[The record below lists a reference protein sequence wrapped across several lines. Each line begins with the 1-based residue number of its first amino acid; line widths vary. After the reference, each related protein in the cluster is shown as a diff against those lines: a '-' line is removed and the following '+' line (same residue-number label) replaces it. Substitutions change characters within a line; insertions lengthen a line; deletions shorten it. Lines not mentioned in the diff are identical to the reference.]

1 MKKTLSLV
9 LSLLM
14 ILSTL
19 AVLPLTAF
27 AGDGGTTGEC
37 TWSYSNGTLTITGPG
52 AMADYEYDTETGSYN
67 RPWDS
72 YVNAVTELEIEY
84 GVTEIGNYA
93 FLAFN
98 NLEKIETP
106 YTTTRIGEWAFA
118 YCRKVKQIDVRGSDC
133 VIETS
138 AFDSCEDTV
147 MNSISIYG
155 VKTIGESAFYECDSN
170 YLYLGEGL
178 ERIEF
183 GAFSLNESV
192 TEVTFPTSLKFIG
205 DCAFAS
211 CDKLTRV
218 VIPNPDCDITDEVG
232 TIYDKATILGFAGS
246 TAQKYAVSNSR
257 AFVDISKGE
266 CGPSSAYSFDLNT
279 GTLTFTGSDIIYEGD
294 YFYYSPYIKKI
305 VVGSG
310 ITTLAGGCFSSLKNL
325 KEVVL
330 PDSVEIIAD
339 WAFEYCHQLEKVNL
353 PKNLKRIGKFAFYT
367 ANLKS
372 VVIPNGVTE
381 IGEFAFDECYNL
393 KSVTVPR
400 SVTAIGGLAFGYA
413 DAGKIPGFVLKTYC
427 DSKKTVAQAY
437 AEEFGVQY
445 ELIHTLN
452 EGNVIGHDSKT
463 YTVKHIC
470 NFCGEAVIK
479 TYNKKANTLTVK
491 AKKPTVKLAKLKKK
505 NQTIARKKAVTVS
518 KAQGKVTYKKASG
531 NKKITVSKAGKIT
544 VKKGLKKGT
553 YKVKIKITAAGNAT
567 YKAATKTVTVK
578 IKVK

>member
-19 AVLPLTAF
+19 TVLPLTAF

-52 AMADYEYDTETGSYN
+52 AMADYEYDSETSSYN
-67 RPWDS
+67 RPWES
-72 YVNAVTELEIEY
+72 YVNAITKLEIKY

-118 YCRKVKQIDVRGSDC
+118 YCRKVKQINVRGSDC

-170 YLYLGEGL
+170 NIYLGEGL

-192 TEVTFPTSLKFIG
+192 TEITFPTSLKFID

-218 VIPNPDCDITDEVG
+218 VIPNPDCEIVDELG
-232 TIYDKATILGFAGS
+232 TIYDKATIHGFAGS
-246 TAQKYAVSNSR
+246 TAQQYAVSNNRS
-257 AFVDISKGE
+257 FFDISKGE
-266 CGPSSAYSFDLNT
+266 CGPDAVFSFDIKT
-279 GTLTFTGSDIIYEGD
+279 GTLTVTGNGATYDSAYFD
-294 YFYYSPYIKKI
+294 YAPYIKKI
-305 VVGSG
+305 VIGSG
-310 ITTLAGGCFSSLKNL
+310 ITELKGGCFSSLENL
-325 KEVVL
+325 KEAVL
-330 PDSVEIIAD
+330 PDSVEAIGN
-339 WAFEYCHQLEKVNL
+339 WAFEYCNQLEKINL
-353 PKNLKRIGKFAFYT
+353 PKNLKTIGKYAFIET
-367 ANLKS
+367 NLKS

-381 IGEFAFDECYNL
+381 IGESAFDECRNL

-400 SVTAIGGLAFGYA
+400 SVTVIGGLAFGYA
-413 DAGKIPGFVLKTYC
+413 NAVKIPGFVLKIYC

-437 AEEFGVQY
+437 AEEFDVQY

-452 EGNVIGHDSKT
+452 DGTVLGHDSKT

-470 NFCGEAVIK
+470 KYCGEVVIK

-505 NQTIARKKAVTVS
+505 NQTIARKSAIAVS
-518 KAQGKVTYKKASG
+518 KAQGKVTYKKSSG

-553 YKVKIKITAAGNAT
+553 YKVKIKVTAAGNAT
-567 YKAATKTVTVK
+567 YKAKTKTVTVK
-578 IKVK
+578 IKVR